1 MLHIRG
7 GDQIRIH
14 TLFAIA
20 HGSKTTCAIGK
31 LERAV
36 WISLGLEERYE
47 IIQVADPVLAL
58 AREHD
63 EMGGKVVRGMLV
75 QGNGGSSRW
84 EVHFKGR
91 GIGGGTG
98 RHGRRR

>member
-20 HGSKTTCAIGK
+20 HGSKTTSAIRK

-36 WISLGLEERYE
+36 WIRLGLQERYK
-47 IIQVADPVLAL
+47 IVQVTDPVLAL

-63 EMGGKVVRGMLV
+63 EMGCEVMRRMLV
-75 QGNGGSSRW
+75 
-84 EVHFKGR
+84 
-91 GIGGGTG
+91 
-98 RHGRRR
+98 